1 MSLKYMILGGYAKI
15 PSLRLT
21 LRSEGHRVGVSVI
34 CPGFVEEEG
43 MYETNSKA
51 SGGTAPFT
59 IGTVSMNR
67 VERAVVC
74 AIRRNEAEILLAG
87 KPMLHLPLSD
97 ALQRYAAAFPNV
109 PIWITEMGVADDNPI
124 GPQHYPTIAEYMRD
138 LYKYVDE
145 RYTRQ
150 VPVLIWFAWSDLM
163 RNAGIIDS
171 HGNPKAHVYD
181 AFRAMRNREL

>member
-1 MSLKYMILGGYAKI
+1 
-15 PSLRLT
+15 
-21 LRSEGHRVGVSVI
+21 
-34 CPGFVEEEG
+34 
-43 MYETNSKA
+43 
-51 SGGTAPFT
+51 
-59 IGTVSMNR
+59 
-67 VERAVVC
+67 
-74 AIRRNEAEILLAG
+74 
-87 KPMLHLPLSD
+87 
-97 ALQRYAAAFPNV
+97 
-109 PIWITEMGVADDNPI
+109 MGVADDNPI

-181 AFRAMRNREL
+181 AFRAMRNRELSRVGRVKSGQVKSMRVGESPRLRVSPSPLPLCSPAPHSPTLS